1 MDESPVEK
9 PHQKVPL
16 TKPAVPARSP
26 ERPITDADVRASDA
40 DRDRVADILREALA
54 QGRLDAE
61 EHSERID
68 GVYGAKTVGELE
80 RFVRDLPEGRR
91 GTPRPSPQP
100 TPAPPHTMP
109 GRLAENLVAIFS
121 SAVRRGRWRVGYRT
135 TAFALFGSVEIDLTE
150 ALFERP
156 EVTISATSI
165 FGSVEI
171 RVPENVSLRGTG
183 TGVLGSY
190 EVHTVEAADAN
201 APVVVV
207 TGLALLGSVEA
218 KPKRG
223 AWLKDLRN
231 RMHRRHHEG

>member
-1 MDESPVEK
+1 MEK

-16 TKPAVPARSP
+16 TKPAVAARNP
-26 ERPITDADVRASDA
+26 EKPITDAEVRASDA

-61 EHSERID
+61 EHAERID
-68 GVYGAKTVGELE
+68 GVYTAKTVGELE

-91 GTPRPSPQP
+91 
-100 TPAPPHTMP
+100 PAPPRAPHRPMAPPPHSAP
-109 GRLAENLVAIFS
+109 GRMVENLVAIFS

-171 RVPENVSLRGTG
+171 RVPENISLRGTG
-183 TGVLGSY
+183 TGILGSY
-190 EVHTVEAADAN
+190 EVETVEAADAN

-223 AWLKDLRN
+223 AWLKDLRH
-231 RMHRRHHEG
+231 RSHRRHQDR